1 MVEAQEVDQDPAK
14 VVELQALM
22 ETEAPQDKVL
32 DLALEQELVKVELL
46 AVLTHLLVAALEQ
59 VQVLDQVAGPQV
71 LTEMEVMLQAQ
82 ALALDKEL
90 VQAKE
95 VLLE

>member
-32 DLALEQELVKVELL
+32 DLALEQDLVKVELL

-90 VQAKE
+90 VKANE